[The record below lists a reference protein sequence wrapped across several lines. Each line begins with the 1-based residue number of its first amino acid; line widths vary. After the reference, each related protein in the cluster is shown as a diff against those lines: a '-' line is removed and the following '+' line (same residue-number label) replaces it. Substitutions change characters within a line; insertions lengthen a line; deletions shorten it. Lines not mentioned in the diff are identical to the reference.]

1 MYPIDERDLVV
12 ELNDVPK
19 PRGGAPMPLVLADD
33 DVILVLSYFLQEA
46 AVGEDRNAGVAIL
59 EFHAPL
65 MHLLGPPNDEAMKG
79 HPLWRRGLD
88 SYGAYRVDQS
98 SLLRRITVM
107 NYVHPRNDPAAF
119 DQFHH
124 YILTFEDSTFE
135 CIAKSYTK
143 SIDRAA
149 SDDER
154 WRRMISLVRARNEAL
169 RS

>member
-1 MYPIDERDLVV
+1 MYPIDERDVVV

-88 SYGAYRVDQS
+88 SYLSGRPVVIVAPDNCDELRTPTKRS
-98 SLLRRITVM
+98 GCLRRVPSL
-107 NYVHPRNDPAAF
+107 HP
-119 DQFHH
+119 H
-124 YILTFEDSTFE
+124 
-135 CIAKSYTK
+135 
-143 SIDRAA
+143 
-149 SDDER
+149 
-154 WRRMISLVRARNEAL
+154 V
-169 RS
+169 